1 MAASG
6 GGGPPIPVGPGG
18 QPGGGF
24 SGAGIGR
31 ISGPLLKDN
40 LLRNGVDLAFETD
53 LLYLN
58 VNDIRIGVKTDSVS
72 RELEVVGDAKT
83 IDLIV
88 DDLITATNVLIDDAN
103 NITTSTGSLYLNAV
117 SSIHAPAIT
126 TDNLKIN
133 NNRIN
138 SVNTNSH
145 LEFYPTKDTIFN
157 SNVWIEGNLHA
168 TGTVTFDG
176 DIVFGDSDTDNV
188 SFSADVNSSILPNV
202 EVPSIISDF
211 SLGNVDKQ
219 WNTLYAKA
227 LRGATIV
234 ASTLSTPANINFS
247 LRFNNAIFVSTT
259 GSNSNQG
266 DHQNS
271 PYRNL
276 AYAVTQ
282 ATAGDTIFVYPGTY
296 TEIFPIT
303 VPAGVSI
310 AGFGIRSTII
320 QPTALTRFKDAFLL
334 NGETTV
340 SDLTLRD
347 FFYNLTDNTG
357 HAFRFANNL
366 LVTTRSPY
374 IQNVSVITHGSS
386 IDGIDGGPA
395 SQIIDAILDGGSSTG
410 SFSDIINAGES
421 LDLSTVEDPLGFAD
435 GDAGK
440 GALIDGSV
448 ADSDS
453 IEATMLFHSCTFITP
468 GVDTITMTNGVRVEW
483 LNSFTYFANRGLYAT
498 RGTLGFASLEVKF
511 GAEIRSIGSANVYG
525 NYGAVADGVGTLMY
539 LINHNFAYIG
549 SGKDSSNDS
558 TLAIRT
564 NEAVELNSGKVYYQ
578 SHNKGMWRVGDAF
591 YVNLEEGVVSFDNVD
606 LAANGLSTLLLIGT
620 GTRTFVTA
628 DYIETGNFRLSG
640 NTIETLSNAFNI
652 QSASELITWTQNVS
666 LSKNLLISGDFQ
678 NEGTLTFGNQTQDV
692 LSFSAKISHDLNPSA
707 NNSYDLGSN
716 IKKWKRSYS
725 NTLSTTGIKF
735 TDSEITT
742 YSGGNLSLVGNGTG
756 GVQIETLFFNNSTIS
771 ALTTNNNIIITP
783 NSDYNVV
790 IDKNSAV
797 KLPSTATTLTATG
810 GMRLNSSTGIFGG
823 FDGVSEVG
831 LGGIYS
837 QNRATSVSV
846 HPTNNTASFTVNST
860 VTTTISPTQL
870 TTHAL
875 SVSGL
880 VINNNTFTTSTNGN
894 LTIVSDSLQ
903 VDDVVINGSDI
914 SAPID
919 QNIVLKS
926 TGQGYVSFQNSGGA
940 IALPYGTNAER
951 PTSPELGNAR
961 FNTEEGYYEIW
972 DGTQWSSV
980 SGSGEVATFEYL
992 NEQTTLWS
1000 IVLG

>member
-6 GGGPPIPVGPGG
+6 GGGGPPIPTGPGG

-88 DDLITATNVLIDDAN
+88 DDLVTATNVLIDDAN
-103 NITTSTGSLYLNAV
+103 NITTSTGSLYLNAG

-138 SVNTNSH
+138 SVSTNSH
-145 LEFYPTKDTIFN
+145 LEFHPTRSTIFN
-157 SNVWIEGNLHA
+157 SDVWVDGNIHA
-168 TGTVTFDG
+168 TGNVTFDG
-176 DIVFGDSDTDNV
+176 DIVFGDNNADNV
-188 SFSADVNSSILPNV
+188 NFTADINSSIFPNV
-202 EVPSIISDF
+202 VDPATVSNF
-211 SLGNVDKQ
+211 TLGDTGKK
-219 WNTLYAKA
+219 WNNLYAKA
-227 LRGATIV
+227 LRGANIV
-234 ASTLSTPANINFS
+234 ATTLSTPANINFG
-247 LRFNNAIFVSTT
+247 LRFNSAIFVSTT

-266 DHQNS
+266 DHQNA

-310 AGFGIRSTII
+310 VGFDIRTTII
-320 QPTALTRFKDAFLL
+320 QPTTLTNSKDAFLV
-334 NGETTV
+334 NGETTI
-340 SDLTLRD
+340 SDLTVRD
-347 FFYNLTDNTG
+347 FFYSAIDNTG
-357 HAFRFANNL
+357 HAFRFASNFS
-366 LVTTRSPY
+366 VTSRSSY
-374 IQNVSVITHGSS
+374 IQNISVITKGSVVS
-386 IDGIDGGPA
+386 V
-395 SQIIDAILDGGSSTG
+395 
-410 SFSDIINAGES
+410 N
-421 LDLSTVEDPLGFAD
+421 DPLGFLS

-448 ADSDS
+448 ANSAS
-453 IEATMLFHSCTFITP
+453 NEATMLFHSCTFITP

-498 RGTLGFASLEVKF
+498 RGSLGFAGLAVKF
-511 GAEIRSIGSANVYG
+511 GAELRSIGSANVYG
-525 NYGAVADGVGTLMY
+525 TYGAVADGIGTLMY

-549 SGKDSSNDS
+549 SGRDSSNDS
-558 TLAIRT
+558 TLSIQV

-591 YVNLEEGVVSFDNVD
+591 YVNLEKGVTSFDNVD

-620 GTRTFVTA
+620 GTRTFISA
-628 DYIETGNFRLSG
+628 DYIETGNFRLSN
-640 NTIETLSNAFNI
+640 NTIETLTNSFDI
-652 QSASELITWTQNVS
+652 QAANELITWTQNVS
-666 LSKNLLISGDFQ
+666 LSKDLSISGDFQ

-692 LSFSAKISHDLNPSA
+692 LSFSAKINHDLNPSA
-707 NNSYDLGSN
+707 NDSYDLGSN
-716 IKKWKRSYS
+716 IKKWKTLYS
-725 NTLSTTGIKF
+725 NTLSTTGVKF
-735 TDSEITT
+735 TGSEITT
-742 YSGGNLSLVGNGTG
+742 YSGGNLSLTGNGIG

-797 KLPSTATTLTATG
+797 KLPSTTTTLTTTG
-810 GMRLNSSTGIFGG
+810 GIRLNSTTGIFGG

-831 LGGIYS
+831 LGGIFS
-837 QNRATSVSV
+837 QNRATSVSI
-846 HPTNNTASFTVNST
+846 HPTNNVASFTVNNA
-860 VTTTISPTQL
+860 VTTTIDSTKL
-870 TTHAL
+870 STHAL

-880 VINNNTFTTSTNGN
+880 VINNNTFTTDTNVN
-894 LTIVSDSLQ
+894 LSVVSDSLS
-903 VDDVVINGSDI
+903 VDDIVIDGSDI

-926 TGQGYVSFQNSGGA
+926 TGQGFVSFQNTGGA

-951 PTSPELGNAR
+951 PISPELGNAR
-961 FNTEEGYYEIW
+961 FNTEQGYYEIW

-980 SGSGEVATFEYL
+980 SGSGEIATFEYL